1 MRKVAVIGI
10 DRVTEVSRTS
20 VVGAIGV
27 DVVVQQFAQLVQFW
41 VFGVEEL
48 EIVGQVGQQIAV
60 QTGFSPLSLAQ
71 SIHEDFPPQGI
82 LLGLLHMMRPLLS

>member
-27 DVVVQQFAQLVQFW
+27 DVVVHQFW
-41 VFGVEEL
+41 VLGVEEL
-48 EIVGQVGQQIAV
+48 EIVRQVGQQIDV
-60 QTGFSPLSLAQ
+60 QTGFSP
-71 SIHEDFPPQGI
+71 
-82 LLGLLHMMRPLLS
+82 

>member
-1 MRKVAVIGI
+1 MRKVAVIGV

-27 DVVVQQFAQLVQFW
+27 DVVVQQFAQLVQFR

-48 EIVGQVGQQIAV
+48 EIVGQVGQ
-60 QTGFSPLSLAQ
+60 
-71 SIHEDFPPQGI
+71 
-82 LLGLLHMMRPLLS
+82 